1 MQKGKI
7 LVNSLSFAYPTLKFC
22 GKKKQAKKL
31 WEETGEKGMVLEL
44 ILTITKKRN
53 ALWVWRKSKYKMKE
67 FLGLPWRSSGY
78 RFDPLLGN

>member
-53 ALWVWRKSKYKMKE
+53 AL
-67 FLGLPWRSSGY
+67 
-78 RFDPLLGN
+78 